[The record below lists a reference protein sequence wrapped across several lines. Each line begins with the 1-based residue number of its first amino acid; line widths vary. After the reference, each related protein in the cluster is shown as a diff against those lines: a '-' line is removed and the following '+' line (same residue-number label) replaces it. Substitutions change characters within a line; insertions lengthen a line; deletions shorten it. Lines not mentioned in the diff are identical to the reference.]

1 MALVHLNFQSKYL
14 AGNTDVNLLLPD
26 LPRTEEPGAFYAS
39 GKKFPVL
46 WLLHGTFG
54 DYTDWLRKS
63 NVELYAC
70 EKDLIVVMPSAQN
83 TDYANWDGFGVGCK
97 MWDYLTEELMP
108 LVYGW
113 FPASKEKKDNFI
125 AGLSMG
131 GRGAIMYAFAYPE
144 KFAAMYSMS
153 CVPQDMRQLED
164 GGVWGGRNK
173 NRLANAGG
181 LDGWLASY
189 QNTWDKTPEMA
200 KNPDLPKLYFACG
213 TKDVL
218 MYENFVRYRAWAK
231 ACGLPAVF
239 LEAEGYDHEWRFWE
253 KCVQDAIEKFLP
265 GDAKR
270 GNAF

>member
-113 FPASKEKKDNFI
+113 FPASKEKR
-125 AGLSMG
+125 ATSLRVCPWEG
-131 GRGAIMYAFAYPE
+131 GARSCMPLPTRKNLRRCTVCPVCRRICGSWRM
-144 KFAAMYSMS
+144 AASG
-153 CVPQDMRQLED
+153 E
-164 GGVWGGRNK
+164 
-173 NRLANAGG
+173 A
-181 LDGWLASY
+181 
-189 QNTWDKTPEMA
+189 
-200 KNPDLPKLYFACG
+200 G
-213 TKDVL
+213 TKTG
-218 MYENFVRYRAWAK
+218 WPT
-231 ACGLPAVF
+231 PA
-239 LEAEGYDHEWRFWE
+239 A
-253 KCVQDAIEKFLP
+253 
-265 GDAKR
+265 
-270 GNAF
+270 

>member
-113 FPASKEKKDNFI
+113 FPASKEKNPLPHRLPQALPFQTDFCLTVLCV
-125 AGLSMG
+125 LSDKKS
-131 GRGAIMYAFAYPE
+131 R
-144 KFAAMYSMS
+144 
-153 CVPQDMRQLED
+153 
-164 GGVWGGRNK
+164 
-173 NRLANAGG
+173 
-181 LDGWLASY
+181 SY
-189 QNTWDKTPEMA
+189 
-200 KNPDLPKLYFACG
+200 
-213 TKDVL
+213 
-218 MYENFVRYRAWAK
+218 
-231 ACGLPAVF
+231 
-239 LEAEGYDHEWRFWE
+239 
-253 KCVQDAIEKFLP
+253 
-265 GDAKR
+265 
-270 GNAF
+270 

>member
-144 KFAAMYSMS
+144 KFAQSASVELMVSVS
-153 CVPQDMRQLED
+153 KRFFKRAVKRNRVKRQIREAYRTQKHEI
-164 GGVWGGRNK
+164 GR
-173 NRLANAGG
+173 AH
-181 LDGWLASY
+181 
-189 QNTWDKTPEMA
+189 
-200 KNPDLPKLYFACG
+200 
-213 TKDVL
+213 V
-218 MYENFVRYRAWAK
+218 
-231 ACGLPAVF
+231 
-239 LEAEGYDHEWRFWE
+239 
-253 KCVQDAIEKFLP
+253 
-265 GDAKR
+265 
-270 GNAF
+270 

>member
-1 MALVHLNFQSKYL
+1 
-14 AGNTDVNLLLPD
+14 
-26 LPRTEEPGAFYAS
+26 
-39 GKKFPVL
+39 
-46 WLLHGTFG
+46 
-54 DYTDWLRKS
+54 
-63 NVELYAC
+63 
-70 EKDLIVVMPSAQN
+70 
-83 TDYANWDGFGVGCK
+83 
-97 MWDYLTEELMP
+97 
-108 LVYGW
+108 
-113 FPASKEKKDNFI
+113 
-125 AGLSMG
+125 
-131 GRGAIMYAFAYPE
+131 
-144 KFAAMYSMS
+144 MS

-189 QNTWDKTPEMA
+189 QNTWDKTPELA
-200 KNPDLPKLYFACG
+200 QNPALPKLYFACG
-213 TKDVL
+213 TKDAL

-231 ACGLPAVF
+231 ACGLPAAF